1 MSITGTGTI
10 DDPYV
15 VTTWDELAE
24 KAALGSSS
32 APVYVKLGNDINALD
47 EYPDGDI
54 TRITLAANVDGDG
67 RTIRNIY
74 STQVTT
80 GGIFSITSG
89 SLSNVKLKN
98 IYSYQPVFY
107 SANSITSSRRTAV
120 QDCEISGVCHNY
132 FYSAGDNCATFQR
145 CSLNI
150 TGESEL
156 TESRYP
162 PLFLSCFIRFRS
174 PSARMFVVNSSD
186 STRNQ
191 MLDASYIEADM
202 PALTNL
208 TRSSGDTDTKDT
220 AVYIDNCVLDIKT
233 NGEFSLGCSSGAR
246 ARSILRASH
255 APNITGVANITAVDE
270 THWLDAEYLS
280 SIGFSIEV
288 EE

>member
-32 APVYVKLGNDINALD
+32 APVYVKLGNDINVLD
-47 EYPDGDI
+47 EYPDGNI
-54 TRITLAANVDGDG
+54 PRITLAANVDGDG

-74 STQVTT
+74 STHT
-80 GGIFSITSG
+80 GTSGIFYITSG
-89 SLSNVKLKN
+89 SLSNLKLKN
-98 IYSYQPVFY
+98 IYTYNPVFF
-107 SANSITSSRRTAV
+107 SAAVISASRRVAV
-120 QDCEISGVCHNY
+120 RDCEISGVCHNY
-132 FYSAGDNCATFQR
+132 FYSAGENCAAFQR
-145 CSLNI
+145 CSINMN
-150 TGESEL
+150 GDAAF
-156 TESRYP
+156 TESNYP
-162 PLFLSCFIRFRS
+162 PLFISCFIRFRS
-174 PSARMFVVNSSD
+174 SAGKMFVFKFVGSS
-186 STRNQ
+186 RYQ
-191 MLDASYIEADM
+191 MLEGSYIEADM
-202 PALTNL
+202 PDLVYLTGSG
-208 TRSSGDTDTKDT
+208 SSTQDT

-246 ARSILRASH
+246 ARSILRASY

-288 EE
+288 AE

>member
-47 EYPDGDI
+47 EYPDGNI
-54 TRITLAANVDGDG
+54 PRITLAANVDGDG

-74 STQVTT
+74 STQTSNAL
-80 GGIFSITSG
+80 FFITSG

-98 IYSYQPVFY
+98 IYTYQSEFFTTTH
-107 SANSITSSRRTAV
+107 ITASRRVAV

-132 FYSAGDNCATFQR
+132 FYSAGDNCAAFQR

-150 TGESEL
+150 TGDSEL
-156 TESRYP
+156 TESNYP

-174 PSARMFVVNSSD
+174 PSARMFLVNSVGS
-186 STRNQ
+186 SRYQ
-191 MLDASYIEADM
+191 MLEGSYIEADM

-255 APNITGVANITAVDE
+255 APNVTGVANITAVDE